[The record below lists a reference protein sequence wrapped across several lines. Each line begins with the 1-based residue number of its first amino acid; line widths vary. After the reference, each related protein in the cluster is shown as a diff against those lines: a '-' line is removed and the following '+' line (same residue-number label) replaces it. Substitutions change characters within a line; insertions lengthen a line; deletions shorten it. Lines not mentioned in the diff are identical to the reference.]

1 MPPFLYPEGLEMA
14 RKTKTIMNLSDLEDL
29 ATKTR
34 NEIYKALK
42 PTIDAANKRLHRQ
55 GIDLKLSTKGKSGLE
70 LIETAKQAVNVQPK
84 RQPKQPVQASKQR
97 QTTPKQPRQTRV
109 RKQLPDNFAS
119 MKRKDLIDEMKPTID
134 AANKRLKRLQAM
146 ETLSP
151 ALNSVMQSGG
161 KFSVKGKTRNEILK
175 ETSRAL
181 SFINMKTSTVMG
193 AKQFEKNFAAKLSN
207 KSKNITNDQ
216 RKTLFDSFRKL
227 QQISPVGLNIYGSE
241 RLVRMLAD
249 EVVDE
254 NYSFETTMNKALKEL
269 EREYEQFM
277 QEQDDLDPFNL

>member
-1 MPPFLYPEGLEMA
+1 MA
-14 RKTKTIMNLSDLEDL
+14 LIKLLSELKKLMNLSRAEV
-29 ATKTR
+29 
-34 NEIYKALK
+34 YKQVK
-42 PTIDAANKRLHRQ
+42 PTIDAANKRLKRQ
-55 GIDLKLSTKGKSGLE
+55 GIDLKLSTKGKSSLE
-70 LIETAKQAVNVQPK
+70 LIATVKQALNVQPK
-84 RQPKQPVQASKQR
+84 RQPRQPLKQR

-109 RKQLPDNFAS
+109 RKQLPDGFTS
-119 MKRKDLIDEMKPTID
+119 MKREELIAEMQPTID
-134 AANKRLKRLQAM
+134 AANKRMKRLQGM

-151 ALNSVMQSGG
+151 ALNSAMQSGG
-161 KFSVKGKTRNEILK
+161 KFSIKGKTRNEILK
-175 ETSRAL
+175 ESSRAI
-181 SFINMKTSTVMG
+181 SFINMKTSTVSG

>member
-1 MPPFLYPEGLEMA
+1 MA
-14 RKTKTIMNLSDLEDL
+14 RKSKTITNISDLDAL

-34 NEIYKALK
+34 GEIYKAIK
-42 PTIDAANKRLHRQ
+42 PTIDAANKRLVRN
-55 GIDLKLSTKGKSGLE
+55 GIELKLSTKGKSGLE
-70 LIETAKQAVNVQPK
+70 LIETAKQALNVQPK
-84 RQPKQPVQASKQR
+84 RQPKQAMQVVRRIKQTR
-97 QTTPKQPRQTRV
+97 QTMV
-109 RKQLPDNFAS
+109 RKQLPDNFAT
-119 MKRKDLIDEMKPTID
+119 MKRKDLIAQIQPTID
-134 AANKRLKRLQAM
+134 AANKRLKRLQGM

-161 KFSVKGKTRNEILK
+161 KFTIKGKTRNEVLK
-175 ETSRAL
+175 EASRAI
-181 SFINMKTSTVMG
+181 SFINMKTSTVSG

-254 NYSFETTMNKALKEL
+254 NYSFEATMDKALGEL

-277 QEQDDLDPFNL
+277 QEQEDLDPFNL

>member
-1 MPPFLYPEGLEMA
+1 MIRILKSLLDLKKLES
-14 RKTKTIMNLSDLEDL
+14 LS
-29 ATKTR
+29 R
-34 NEIYKALK
+34 NEIYKQVK
-42 PTIDAANKRLHRQ
+42 PTIDAANKRLKRQ
-55 GIDLKLSTKGKSGLE
+55 GIDLKLSTKGKSGIE
-70 LIETAKQAVNVQPK
+70 LIATAKQALEVQPK
-84 RQPKQPVQASKQR
+84 RQPKQTPKQR
-97 QTTPKQPRQTRV
+97 QTTPKQPRQSRV
-109 RKQLPDNFAS
+109 RKQLPENFTS
-119 MKRKDLIDEMKPTID
+119 MKRGDLIAQMQPTID
-134 AANKRLKRLQAM
+134 AANKRLKRLQGM

-161 KFSVKGKTRNEILK
+161 KFSIKGKTRNEILK
-175 ETSRAL
+175 ESSRAL
-181 SFINMKTSTVMG
+181 SFINMKTSTVSG

-227 QQISPVGLNIYGSE
+227 QQISPVGLNVYGSE

-254 NYSFETTMNKALKEL
+254 NYSFEDTMNKALKEL

>member
-1 MPPFLYPEGLEMA
+1 MIRILKSLLDLNKLES
-14 RKTKTIMNLSDLEDL
+14 LS
-29 ATKTR
+29 R
-34 NEIYKALK
+34 NEIYKQVK
-42 PTIDAANKRLHRQ
+42 PTIDAANKRLKRQ
-55 GIDLKLSTKGKSGLE
+55 GIDLKLSTKGKSGIE
-70 LIETAKQAVNVQPK
+70 LIATAKQALEVQPK
-84 RQPKQPVQASKQR
+84 RQPKQSAPKQR
-97 QTTPKQPRQTRV
+97 QSTPKQPRTSQV
-109 RKQLPDNFAS
+109 RKQLPDNFTS
-119 MKRKDLIDEMKPTID
+119 MSRKDLIAQMQPTID
-134 AANKRLKRLQAM
+134 AANKRLKRLQGM

-161 KFSVKGKTRNEILK
+161 KFSIKGKTRNEILK
-175 ETSRAL
+175 ESSRAL
-181 SFINMKTSTVMG
+181 SFINMKTSTVSG

-254 NYSFETTMNKALKEL
+254 NYSFEATMDKALKEL

-277 QEQDDLDPFNL
+277 QEQEDLDPFNL

>member
-1 MPPFLYPEGLEMA
+1 MA
-14 RKTKTIMNLSDLEDL
+14 RKSKTITNISDLDAL

-34 NEIYKALK
+34 GEIYKAIK
-42 PTIDAANKRLHRQ
+42 PTIDAANKRLVRN
-55 GIDLKLSTKGKSGLE
+55 GIELKLSTKGKSGLE
-70 LIETAKQAVNVQPK
+70 LIETAKQALNVQPK
-84 RQPKQPVQASKQR
+84 RQPKQAIQVVGRIKQ
-97 QTTPKQPRQTRV
+97 TRQTRI
-109 RKQLPDNFAS
+109 RKQLPDNFTT
-119 MKRKDLIDEMKPTID
+119 MNRKDLITQMQPTID
-134 AANKRLKRLQAM
+134 AANKRLKRLQGM

-161 KFSVKGKTRNEILK
+161 KFSIKGKTRNEVLK
-175 ETSRAL
+175 EASRAL
-181 SFINMKTSTVMG
+181 SFINMKTSTVSG

-254 NYSFETTMNKALKEL
+254 NYSFEDTMNKALQEL

-277 QEQDDLDPFNL
+277 KEQDDLDPFNL

>member
-1 MPPFLYPEGLEMA
+1 MALIKLLSELKKLAGLSRDEV
-14 RKTKTIMNLSDLEDL
+14 
-29 ATKTR
+29 
-34 NEIYKALK
+34 YKQVK
-42 PTIDAANKRLHRQ
+42 PTIDAANKRLKRQ
-55 GIDLKLSTKGKSGLE
+55 GIDLKLSTKGKTGLE
-70 LIETAKQAVNVQPK
+70 LIETAKQAVSVQPK
-84 RQPKQPVQASKQR
+84 RQPKQR
-97 QTTPKQPRQTRV
+97 QTTPKQPRQSRV
-109 RKQLPDNFAS
+109 RKQLPDGFTS
-119 MKRKDLIDEMKPTID
+119 MKRADLIKEMQPTID
-134 AANKRLKRLQAM
+134 AANKRLKRLQGM

-161 KFSVKGKTRNEILK
+161 KFSIKGKNRNEILK
-175 ETSRAL
+175 ESSRAL
-181 SFINMKTSTVMG
+181 SFINMKTSTVSG

-254 NYSFETTMNKALKEL
+254 NYSFENTMNKALGEL

>member
-1 MPPFLYPEGLEMA
+1 MPPFLYPKGFDMT
-14 RKTKTIMNLSDLEDL
+14 RKTITSLSDLENL

-34 NEIYKALK
+34 DEIYKALK
-42 PTIDAANKRLHRQ
+42 PTIDAANKRLKRQ
-55 GIDLKLSTKGKSGLE
+55 GIDLKLSTKGKTGLE
-70 LIETAKQAVNVQPK
+70 LIETAKQAVSVQPK
-84 RQPKQPVQASKQR
+84 RQPKQR
-97 QTTPKQPRQTRV
+97 QTTPKQPRQSRV
-109 RKQLPDNFAS
+109 RKQLPDGFTG
-119 MKRKDLIDEMKPTID
+119 MKRADLIKEMQPTID
-134 AANKRLKRLQAM
+134 AANKRLKRLQGM

-151 ALNSVMQSGG
+151 ALNSVLQSGG
-161 KFSVKGKTRNEILK
+161 KFSIKGKTRNEILK
-175 ETSRAL
+175 ESSRAL
-181 SFINMKTSTVMG
+181 SFINMKTSTVSG

-254 NYSFETTMNKALKEL
+254 NYSFENTMNKALGEL

>member
-1 MPPFLYPEGLEMA
+1 MA
-14 RKTKTIMNLSDLEDL
+14 RKSKTITNISDLDAL

-34 NEIYKALK
+34 DEIYKTLK
-42 PTIDAANKRLHRQ
+42 PTIDAANKRLKRQ

-84 RQPKQPVQASKQR
+84 RQPKQAIQVVAR
-97 QTTPKQPRQTRV
+97 IKQPRQSRV
-109 RKQLPDNFAS
+109 RKQLPGNFS
-119 MKRKDLIDEMKPTID
+119 TMKRRDLIAEMQPTID
-134 AANKRLKRLQAM
+134 AANKRLKRL
-146 ETLSP
+146 EGLKTLSP
-151 ALNSVMQSGG
+151 ALNSVLQSGG
-161 KFSVKGKTRNEILK
+161 KFSIKGKSRNEVLK
-175 ETSRAL
+175 EASRAIA
-181 SFINMKTSTVMG
+181 FINMKTSTVSG
-193 AKQFEKNFAAKLSN
+193 AKQFEMNFAAKLSN
-207 KSKNITNDQ
+207 KAKDITNDQ

-227 QQISPVGLNIYGSE
+227 QQISPVGLNVYGSE

-254 NYSFETTMNKALKEL
+254 NYSFEDTMNKALKEL

>member
-1 MPPFLYPEGLEMA
+1 MA
-14 RKTKTIMNLSDLEDL
+14 RKSKTITGLADLEKL

-34 NEIYKALK
+34 DEIYKALK
-42 PTIDAANKRLHRQ
+42 PTIDAANKRLKRQ
-55 GIDLKLSTKGKSGLE
+55 GIDLKLSTKGKTGLE
-70 LIETAKQAVNVQPK
+70 IIETAKQAVNVQPK
-84 RQPKQPVQASKQR
+84 RQPKRQPKQA
-97 QTTPKQPRQTRV
+97 TPKQPRQSRV
-109 RKQLPDNFAS
+109 RKQLPDNFQS
-119 MKRKDLIDEMKPTID
+119 MKRKDLIAEIQPTID
-134 AANKRLKRLQAM
+134 AANKRLKRLQGM

-161 KFSVKGKTRNEILK
+161 KFSIKGKTRNEILK
-175 ETSRAL
+175 EASRAL
-181 SFINMKTSTVMG
+181 SFINMKTSTVSG

>member
-1 MPPFLYPEGLEMA
+1 MPPFLYPKGFEMA
-14 RKTKTIMNLSDLEDL
+14 RKAKTITNLSDLENL

-34 NEIYKALK
+34 DEIYKALK
-42 PTIDAANKRLHRQ
+42 PTIDAANKRLKRQ
-55 GIDLKLSTKGKSGLE
+55 GIDLKLSTKGKTGLE
-70 LIETAKQAVNVQPK
+70 LIETAKQAVSVQPK
-84 RQPKQPVQASKQR
+84 RQPKQR
-97 QTTPKQPRQTRV
+97 QTTPKQPRQSRV
-109 RKQLPDNFAS
+109 RKQLPDDFTS
-119 MKRKDLIDEMKPTID
+119 MKRADLIKEMQPTID
-134 AANKRLKRLQAM
+134 AANKRLKRLQGM

-151 ALNSVMQSGG
+151 ALNSVLQSGG
-161 KFSVKGKTRNEILK
+161 KFSIKGKTRNEILK
-175 ETSRAL
+175 ESSRAL
-181 SFINMKTSTVMG
+181 SFINMKTSTVSG

-254 NYSFETTMNKALKEL
+254 NYSFENTMNKALGEL

>member
-1 MPPFLYPEGLEMA
+1 MA
-14 RKTKTIMNLSDLEDL
+14 RKSKTITGLSELDKLS
-29 ATKTR
+29 TKTR
-34 NEIYKALK
+34 DEIYKALK
-42 PTIDAANKRLHRQ
+42 PTIDAANKRLKRQ
-55 GIDLKLSTKGKSGLE
+55 GIDLKLSTKGKTGIE
-70 LIETAKQAVNVQPK
+70 LIETAKQAVNVQAK
-84 RQPKQPVQASKQR
+84 RQSKHPFIKAQI
-97 QTTPKQPRQTRV
+97 TPRKPRQSRV

-119 MKRKDLIDEMKPTID
+119 MKRKDLIKEMQPTID
-134 AANKRLKRLQAM
+134 AANKRLKRLQGM

-161 KFSVKGKTRNEILK
+161 KFVIKGKTRNEILK
-175 ETSRAL
+175 EASRAL
-181 SFINMKTSTVMG
+181 SFINMKTSTVSG
-193 AKQFEKNFAAKLSN
+193 AKQFERNFAAKLSN
-207 KSKNITNDQ
+207 KSQNITNDQ

-254 NYSFETTMNKALKEL
+254 NYSFEDTMNKALKEL

-277 QEQDDLDPFNL
+277 QDQDDLDPFNL

>member
-1 MPPFLYPEGLEMA
+1 MA
-14 RKTKTIMNLSDLEDL
+14 RKSKTITNISDLDAL

-34 NEIYKALK
+34 GEIYKAIK
-42 PTIDAANKRLHRQ
+42 PTIDAANKRLVRN
-55 GIDLKLSTKGKSGLE
+55 GIELKLSTKGKSGLE
-70 LIETAKQAVNVQPK
+70 LIETAKQALNVKPK
-84 RQPKQPVQASKQR
+84 RQPKQAIQVVGRIKQ
-97 QTTPKQPRQTRV
+97 TRQTRV
-109 RKQLPDNFAS
+109 RKQLPDNFVT
-119 MKRKDLIDEMKPTID
+119 MKRNDLIAQMQPTID
-134 AANKRLKRLQAM
+134 AANKRLKRLQGM

-161 KFSVKGKTRNEILK
+161 KFTIKGKTRNEVLK
-175 ETSRAL
+175 EASRAL
-181 SFINMKTSTVMG
+181 SFINMKTSTVSG

-227 QQISPVGLNIYGSE
+227 QQISPVGLNVYGSE

-254 NYSFETTMNKALKEL
+254 NYSFEDTMNKALKEL
-269 EREYEQFM
+269 EREYEQFV

>member
-1 MPPFLYPEGLEMA
+1 MV
-14 RKTKTIMNLSDLEDL
+14 RKTITDLSDLENL

-42 PTIDAANKRLHRQ
+42 PTIDAANKRLKRQ
-55 GIDLKLSTKGKSGLE
+55 GIDLKLSTKGKTGLQI
-70 LIETAKQAVNVQPK
+70 IETAKQAVNVQPK
-84 RQPKQPVQASKQR
+84 RQRQTTPKQAPRQR
-97 QTTPKQPRQTRV
+97 QTTPKQPRQSRV

-119 MKRKDLIDEMKPTID
+119 MKRGDLIAQMQPTID
-134 AANKRLKRLQAM
+134 AANKRLKRLQGM

-151 ALNSVMQSGG
+151 ALNSAMQSGG
-161 KFSVKGKTRNEILK
+161 KFSIKGKTRNEILK
-175 ETSRAL
+175 ESSRAL
-181 SFINMKTSTVMG
+181 SFINMKTSTVSG

-227 QQISPVGLNIYGSE
+227 QQISPVGLNVYGSE

-254 NYSFETTMNKALKEL
+254 NYSFETTMNKALQEL

>member
-1 MPPFLYPEGLEMA
+1 MA
-14 RKTKTIMNLSDLEDL
+14 RKSKTITNISDLDAL

-34 NEIYKALK
+34 DEIYKTLK
-42 PTIDAANKRLHRQ
+42 PTIDAANKRLKRQ

-70 LIETAKQAVNVQPK
+70 LIETAKQAVDVKPK
-84 RQPKQPVQASKQR
+84 RQPKQAIQVIGR
-97 QTTPKQPRQTRV
+97 IKQPRQNRV
-109 RKQLPDNFAS
+109 RKQLPDNFS
-119 MKRKDLIDEMKPTID
+119 TMKRKDLIAEMQPTID
-134 AANKRLKRLQAM
+134 AANKRLKRLQGM
-146 ETLSP
+146 DTLSP

-161 KFSVKGKTRNEILK
+161 KFVIKGKTRNEVLK
-175 ETSRAL
+175 EASRAL
-181 SFINMKTSTVMG
+181 AFVNMKTSTVSG

-254 NYSFETTMNKALKEL
+254 NYSFEETMDKALKEL

-277 QEQDDLDPFNL
+277 EEQDDLDPFNL

>member
-1 MPPFLYPEGLEMA
+1 MA
-14 RKTKTIMNLSDLEDL
+14 LIKLLSELKKLTNLSRAEV
-29 ATKTR
+29 
-34 NEIYKALK
+34 YKQVK
-42 PTIDAANKRLHRQ
+42 PTIDAANKRLKRQ
-55 GIDLKLSTKGKSGLE
+55 GVDLKLSTKGKSATE
-70 LIETAKQAVNVQPK
+70 LIETAKQALEVQQK
-84 RQPKQPVQASKQR
+84 RQPRQR
-97 QTTPKQPRQTRV
+97 QTIPKQPRQTRV

-119 MKRKDLIDEMKPTID
+119 MKREDLIREMQPTID
-134 AANKRLKRLQAM
+134 AANKRLKRLQGM

-161 KFSVKGKTRNEILK
+161 KFSIKGKTRNEILK
-175 ETSRAL
+175 EASRAL
-181 SFINMKTSTVMG
+181 SFVNMKTSTVSG

-254 NYSFETTMNKALKEL
+254 NYSFEDTMNKALKEL

>member
-1 MPPFLYPEGLEMA
+1 MA
-14 RKTKTIMNLSDLEDL
+14 RKSKTITNISDLDAL

-34 NEIYKALK
+34 DEIYKALK
-42 PTIDAANKRLHRQ
+42 PTIDAANKRLKRQ
-55 GIDLKLSTKGKSGLE
+55 GTELKLSTKGKTGLE
-70 LIETAKQAVNVQPK
+70 LIETAKQAVSVQPK
-84 RQPKQPVQASKQR
+84 RQPSKQAIQVVGR
-97 QTTPKQPRQTRV
+97 IKQPRQSRV
-109 RKQLPDNFAS
+109 RKQLPDNFTS
-119 MKRKDLIDEMKPTID
+119 MKREDLVKEMQPTID
-134 AANKRLKRLQAM
+134 AANKRLKRLQGM

-151 ALNSVMQSGG
+151 ALNSVIQSGG
-161 KFSVKGKTRNEILK
+161 KFSLKGKTRNEILK

-181 SFINMKTSTVMG
+181 SFINMKTSTVSG

-254 NYSFETTMNKALKEL
+254 NYSFEDTMNKALKEL

>member
-1 MPPFLYPEGLEMA
+1 MA
-14 RKTKTIMNLSDLEDL
+14 IIKALLDLKELVKLSRSDL
-29 ATKTR
+29 
-34 NEIYKALK
+34 YKQVK
-42 PTIDAANKRLHRQ
+42 PTIDAANKRLKRQ
-55 GIDLKLSTKGKSGLE
+55 GSDVRLSTKGLSKDE
-70 LIETAKQAVNVQPK
+70 LLIVAKQAVNVQPK
-84 RQPKQPVQASKQR
+84 RQPKQTTKQR

-109 RKQLPDNFAS
+109 RKQLPDNFSS
-119 MKRKDLIDEMKPTID
+119 MKRKDLIAEMQPTID
-134 AANKRLKRLQAM
+134 AANKRLKRLQGL

-161 KFSVKGKTRNEILK
+161 KFSIKGKTRNEILK

-181 SFINMKTSTVMG
+181 SFINMKTSTVSG

>member
-1 MPPFLYPEGLEMA
+1 MA
-14 RKTKTIMNLSDLEDL
+14 RKSKTITNISDLDAI

-34 NEIYKALK
+34 GEIYKEIK
-42 PTIDAANKRLHRQ
+42 PTIDAANKRLKRN
-55 GIDLKLSTKGKSGLE
+55 GIELKLSTKGKSGLE
-70 LIETAKQAVNVQPK
+70 LIETAKQALKVQPK
-84 RQPKQPVQASKQR
+84 RQPKQAIQVVTR
-97 QTTPKQPRQTRV
+97 IKQPRQTKV

-119 MKRKDLIDEMKPTID
+119 MKRKDLIKEMQPTID
-134 AANKRLKRLQAM
+134 AANKRLKRLQGL

-161 KFSVKGKTRNEILK
+161 KFSIKGKTRNEILK
-175 ETSRAL
+175 ESSRAL
-181 SFINMKTSTVMG
+181 AFINMKTSTVSG

-254 NYSFETTMNKALKEL
+254 NYSFEDTMDKALKEL
-269 EREYEQFM
+269 EREYEQYM
-277 QEQDDLDPFNL
+277 QEQEDLDPFNL

>member
-1 MPPFLYPEGLEMA
+1 MA
-14 RKTKTIMNLSDLEDL
+14 LIKLLSELKKLTNLSRAEV
-29 ATKTR
+29 
-34 NEIYKALK
+34 YKQVK
-42 PTIDAANKRLHRQ
+42 PTIDAANKRLKRQ
-55 GIDLKLSTKGKSGLE
+55 GIDVKLSTKGKSATE
-70 LIETAKQAVNVQPK
+70 LIETAKQALEVQQK
-84 RQPKQPVQASKQR
+84 RQPKQQPRQR
-97 QTTPKQPRQTRV
+97 RAIPKQPRQTMV
-109 RKQLPDNFAS
+109 RKQLPDNFAT
-119 MKRKDLIDEMKPTID
+119 MKRKDLIAQMQPTID
-134 AANKRLKRLQAM
+134 AANKRLKRLQGM

-161 KFSVKGKTRNEILK
+161 KFSIKGKTRNEVLK
-175 ETSRAL
+175 EASRAL
-181 SFINMKTSTVMG
+181 SFINMKTSTVSG

-254 NYSFETTMNKALKEL
+254 NYSFEATMDKALKEL

>member
-1 MPPFLYPEGLEMA
+1 MA
-14 RKTKTIMNLSDLEDL
+14 RKSKTITGLYDLEKL

-34 NEIYKALK
+34 DEIYKALK
-42 PTIDAANKRLHRQ
+42 PTIDAANKRLKRQ
-55 GIDLKLSTKGKSGLE
+55 GIDLKLSTKGKTGLE

-84 RQPKQPVQASKQR
+84 RQPKQPR
-97 QTTPKQPRQTRV
+97 QTTPKQPRQTKV
-109 RKQLPDNFAS
+109 RKQLPDNFSS
-119 MKRKDLIDEMKPTID
+119 MKRKDLIAEMQPTID
-134 AANKRLKRLQAM
+134 AANKRLKRL
-146 ETLSP
+146 EGLKTLSP
-151 ALNSVMQSGG
+151 ALNSVMESGG
-161 KFSVKGKTRNEILK
+161 KFSIKGKTRNEIIK
-175 ETSRAL
+175 EASRAL
-181 SFINMKTSTVMG
+181 SFINMKTSTVSG

-227 QQISPVGLNIYGSE
+227 EQISPVGLNIYGSE

-269 EREYEQFM
+269 ESEYEQFM
-277 QEQDDLDPFNL
+277 QEQDDLNPFNL

>member
-1 MPPFLYPEGLEMA
+1 MA
-14 RKTKTIMNLSDLEDL
+14 RKTKTITDLSELKNL
-29 ATKTR
+29 ATMTR
-34 NEIYKALK
+34 DEIYKALK
-42 PTIDAANKRLHRQ
+42 PTIDAANKRLKRQ
-55 GIDLKLSTKGKSGLE
+55 GIDLKLSTKGKTGLE
-70 LIETAKQAVNVQPK
+70 IIETAKQAVSVQPK
-84 RQPKQPVQASKQR
+84 RQPKQV

-119 MKRKDLIDEMKPTID
+119 MKRKDLIAEMQPTID
-134 AANKRLKRLQAM
+134 AANKRLKRLQGM
-146 ETLSP
+146 ENLSP
-151 ALNSVMQSGG
+151 ALNSALQSGG
-161 KFSVKGKTRNEILK
+161 KFSIKGKTRNEILK
-175 ETSRAL
+175 EASRAL
-181 SFINMKTSTVMG
+181 SFINMKTSTVAG

-254 NYSFETTMNKALKEL
+254 NYSFESTMDKALKEL

-277 QEQDDLDPFNL
+277 QDQDDLDPFNL

>member
-1 MPPFLYPEGLEMA
+1 MA
-14 RKTKTIMNLSDLEDL
+14 SIKLLSELKELRNLSRAEVYQ
-29 ATKTR
+29 R
-34 NEIYKALK
+34 VK
-42 PTIDAANKRLHRQ
+42 PTIDAANKRLKRQ
-55 GIDLKLSTKGKSGLE
+55 GIDLKLSTKGKSSSE
-70 LIETAKQAVNVQPK
+70 LIATAEQALEVQPK
-84 RQPKQPVQASKQR
+84 RQPKQR
-97 QTTPKQPRQTRV
+97 QTTPKQPRQSRV

-119 MKRKDLIDEMKPTID
+119 MKRKDLIVEMQPTID
-134 AANKRLKRLQAM
+134 AANKRLKRLHSL

-151 ALNSVMQSGG
+151 ALNSVLQSGG
-161 KFSVKGKTRNEILK
+161 KFSIKGKTRNEILK
-175 ETSRAL
+175 EASRAL
-181 SFINMKTSTVMG
+181 SFINMKTSTVAG

-227 QQISPVGLNIYGSE
+227 QQISPVGLNVYGSE

-254 NYSFETTMNKALKEL
+254 NYSFENTMDKALKEL

-277 QEQDDLDPFNL
+277 REQEDLDPFNL

>member
-1 MPPFLYPEGLEMA
+1 MLDLNKLES
-14 RKTKTIMNLSDLEDL
+14 LS
-29 ATKTR
+29 R
-34 NEIYKALK
+34 NEIYKQVK
-42 PTIDAANKRLHRQ
+42 PTIDAANKRLKRQ
-55 GIDLKLSTKGKSGLE
+55 GIDLKLSTKGKSGIE
-70 LIETAKQAVNVQPK
+70 LIATAKQALEVQPK
-84 RQPKQPVQASKQR
+84 RQPKQSVQKQR
-97 QTTPKQPRQTRV
+97 QITPKQPRQTRV
-109 RKQLPDNFAS
+109 RKQLPDNFTS
-119 MKRKDLIDEMKPTID
+119 MKREDLIAQMQPTID
-134 AANKRLKRLQAM
+134 AANKRLKRLQGM

-161 KFSVKGKTRNEILK
+161 KFSIKGKTRNEILK
-175 ETSRAL
+175 ESSRAI
-181 SFINMKTSTVMG
+181 SFINMKTSTVSG

-277 QEQDDLDPFNL
+277 QDQDDLDPFNL

>member
-1 MPPFLYPEGLEMA
+1 MA
-14 RKTKTIMNLSDLEDL
+14 RKTKTITDLYDLELL

-34 NEIYKALK
+34 DEIYKALK
-42 PTIDAANKRLHRQ
+42 PTIDAANKRLKRQ
-55 GIDLKLSTKGKSGLE
+55 GTELKLSTKGKTGLE

-84 RQPKQPVQASKQR
+84 RQPKTPKQR

-109 RKQLPDNFAS
+109 RKQLPDNFTS
-119 MKRKDLIDEMKPTID
+119 MKREDLIVQMQPTID
-134 AANKRLKRLQAM
+134 AANKRLKRLQGM

-161 KFSVKGKTRNEILK
+161 KFSIKGKTRNEILK
-175 ETSRAL
+175 ESSRAI
-181 SFINMKTSTVMG
+181 SFINMKTSTVSG
-193 AKQFEKNFAAKLSN
+193 AKQFERNFAAKLSN

-227 QQISPVGLNIYGSE
+227 QQISPVGLNVYGSE

-277 QEQDDLDPFNL
+277 QEQEDLDPFNL